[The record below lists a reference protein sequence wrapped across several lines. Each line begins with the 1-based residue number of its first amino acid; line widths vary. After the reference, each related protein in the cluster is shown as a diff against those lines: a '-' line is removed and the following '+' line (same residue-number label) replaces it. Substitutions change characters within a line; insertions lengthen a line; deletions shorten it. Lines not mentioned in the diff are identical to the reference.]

1 MTTDRQNKLRI
12 GLALG
17 SGAARGWAHI
27 GVIRELERNDI
38 VPDIVCGTSI
48 GSLVGAAMAS
58 GELQR
63 LEKWVRSLKWQNV
76 FGYFDLT
83 MSGGLIKGE
92 KLFAFFR
99 DNFRDRDI
107 KDLDTPFGAIATELA
122 SGREIWLREGSLF
135 EAVRA
140 SISLPGLFTPVE
152 RDDQLL
158 VDGGLVN
165 PIPVSMCRALGADVV
180 IAVDLNADLL
190 SAARRGRA
198 GVLAMSDATAADSA
212 SLLDRIQEKLAGA
225 LSLQRTDHD
234 TPSMCDVVTASINIM
249 QVRLTRSRL
258 AGEPADA
265 LITPRLAHFALLDF
279 HRANE
284 AIEAGEEAA
293 QKVMSQITS
302 LLDR

>member
-1 MTTDRQNKLRI
+1 MTTDRQSKLRI

-27 GVIRELERNDI
+27 GVIRELERNAI
-38 VPDIVCGTSI
+38 VPDVVCGTSI
-48 GSLVGAAMAS
+48 GSLIGAAMAS
-58 GELQR
+58 GELER
-63 LEKWVRSLKWQNV
+63 LEKWVRSLKWQKV
-76 FGYFDLT
+76 ISYFDLT

-99 DNFRDRDI
+99 ENFRDRDI
-107 KDLDTPFGAIATELA
+107 EDLDTPFGAIATELA

-198 GVLAMSDATAADSA
+198 GVLAMSDAASADRA
-212 SLLDRIQEKLAGA
+212 SLLDHIQDKLAGA

-234 TPSMCDVVTASINIM
+234 TPSMVDVVTASINIM

-284 AIEAGEEAA
+284 AIEEGESAA
-293 QKVMSQITS
+293 QTVMSQITS

>member
-99 DNFRDRDI
+99 DNFCDRDI

-225 LSLQRTDHD
+225 LSLQSTDHD
-234 TPSMCDVVTASINIM
+234 TPSMLDVVTASINIM

-293 QKVMSQITS
+293 QDVMSQITS